1 MPTSQ
6 NQTYQSSEPQ
16 TYQQTQPQ
24 SYQSYQTPYINPP
37 VTNNIYQNGS
47 NQSSNNV
54 MSPNQ
59 NALLDNYKPFQD
71 GKNAPNR
78 GRLTCQMILG
88 ILLLLINILSIIDL
102 LHLINYISVFF
113 ILMFISIILNIII
126 GIWMI
131 QSTIKKQTIRN
142 ICLRIISLISLI
154 ISIFIF
160 YLYIIIGLVSG
171 GLLIVIILLIII
183 TSYNMKCQCCE
194 CCA

>member
-1 MPTSQ
+1 M
-6 NQTYQSSEPQ
+6 
-16 TYQQTQPQ
+16 
-24 SYQSYQTPYINPP
+24 
-37 VTNNIYQNGS
+37 TNNIYQNGS

-88 ILLLLINILSIIDL
+88 IILLLINILSIIDL
-102 LHLINYISVFF
+102 LHLINYISVFL